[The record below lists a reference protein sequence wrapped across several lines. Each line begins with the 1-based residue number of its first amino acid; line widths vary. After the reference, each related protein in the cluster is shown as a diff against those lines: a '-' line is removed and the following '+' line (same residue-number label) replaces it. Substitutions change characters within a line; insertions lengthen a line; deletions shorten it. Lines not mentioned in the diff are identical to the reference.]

1 MEKFSR
7 KIILIFLVIFM
18 FISNSSL
25 TIFAQTSDSEI
36 AKKYL
41 INGETAFKKGDVKTA
56 QKFFMAAQKA
66 DPKFDKPYIKL
77 AELNLYYQNRKRA
90 IEVYKEAVKNIPED
104 PSLYLRLGSIYYE
117 DKQYDEAIENLNL
130 AKKLAPGA
138 PKIYLYLGLCYT
150 DKTEYDTALENFN
163 VFLEITGIE
172 EEDKIL
178 AQKTLGDIYMEKK
191 DWPNAA
197 KYYKL
202 VVDNPSSSQ
211 AMKLSAESGYKRAT
225 TQTAAPKRGL
235 IYGVIL
241 IVAFILLYFAWGF
254 IKKQQNIPDAGK
266 KPLRSIKECA
276 TYEELGKFSSES
288 LTSLTRLP
296 NSLIYFVR
304 RENAPLFMANAQ
316 NIDGASFGEMETN
329 WEDLSNWLTRNQG
342 KPFVYKTEIKD
353 GLFGRAF
360 PDSAAK
366 LSKCEP
372 RVGIPFISGNKFR
385 GIGFMASPKVKDM
398 AGLKRFYEKNIDAI
412 FRQGIEIGE
421 QAEKIFQKESAI
433 KDSITPAFNQFH
445 FRERLPKEIAK
456 YRDSRR
462 SLTLFIFEIDKMIAI
477 LKRFGEERKNY
488 VLKTLVTSIQAHLS
502 EPVDSIYR
510 ISDYS
515 FAVIMGGANKKKA
528 VEKAGKILEV
538 ISETR
543 FSAPIPSV
551 TASAGLAIFPDQGA
565 DAGELEAEAQKALE
579 KALVSGRNKMVV
591 GDETIE
597 AKGVGGAETL
607 LKQAMT
613 TITIPKDDEVQL
625 DYQIKSV
632 KSAGEA
638 DSFKTNV
645 ATPSKKASEEV
656 VSAGIIEPKTNI
668 PIADIKSQKME
679 SPTDRASAAFKA
691 EATTISGAFSS
702 GPDSESGS
710 PTDSLGQKPPK
721 QITFRPAQKTEPT
734 AGKGQTGLEDLGIV
748 PVEEVTHKKYKKNIS
763 SKVKEEITR
772 ARSKGGDS
780 GRLILRKNQAKEN
793 EPEVEAPE
801 PEKPS
806 VKAVPPPWFK
816 DDKSKPTGRKDD
828 REISDT
834 SLLRRPPKMREV
846 GSSTSSLPPLPKSAE
861 VKRPM
866 SGLIRR
872 SKSSVQVPGVKRRTI
887 TAALRPLDTMKQE
900 LAPPPEPEI
909 IPEEIVEP
917 KPTVKAGPVD
927 NKTVEVPIPKG
938 SKPEIKKPS
947 QGLGYQKIEIKPL
960 PKKIPE
966 KEPVK
971 EEVKE
976 PEKKPV
982 ITPKISIKPIK
993 NIMPRTFTLDTSSL
1007 ARPGKR
1013 PSRTDTTTTRPMGP
1027 IPEQIPNQQ
1036 QATAKE
1042 IPTDPV
1048 TGFYYKPLFEQSLKR
1063 LSLRANQTQRPLALL
1078 FMKLDKHKL
1087 FKTKYGDEKLN
1098 NVLKEIA
1105 QTIGSF
1111 IKEDSDI
1118 PCRYSE
1124 EIFVFILPD
1133 TSFQIAFN
1141 LAEQIRFTVVNL
1153 SFKDIP
1159 GPITMSLGVSS
1170 FPAKGK
1176 TPKDLMKTAYDAMV
1190 YAIKS
1195 GGNKSL
1201 IWDNELVGK

>member
-1 MEKFSR
+1 MERFST
-7 KIILIFLVIFM
+7 KIILVFLTLLVLFV
-18 FISNSSL
+18 SL
-25 TIFAQTSDSEI
+25 SLNVFAQTGENEI
-36 AKKYL
+36 AKKY
-41 INGETAFKKGDVKTA
+41 IVSGEAAFKKGDVKSA

-66 DPKFDKPYIKL
+66 DPTFDKPYIKL
-77 AELNLYYQNRKRA
+77 AELNLYYQNKKRA
-90 IEVYKEAVKNIPED
+90 IEVYKEAVKNIPEN
-104 PSLYLRLGSIYYE
+104 PSLFLRLGTIYYE
-117 DKQYDEAIENLNL
+117 DKQYGEAIENLNL

-138 PKIYLYLGLCYT
+138 PKIYLYLGLCYYN
-150 DKTEYDTALENFN
+150 KVEYDTALENFH

-191 DWPNAA
+191 DWANAA
-197 KYYKL
+197 KYYQL
-202 VVDNPSSSQ
+202 VMDNPSSSQ
-211 AMKLSAESGYKRAT
+211 ALKLSAESGHKRAT

-235 IYGVIL
+235 IYGIIL
-241 IVAFILLYFAWGF
+241 FIALVLLYFAWGF
-254 IKKQQNIPDAGK
+254 IKKQQVTPAAGK
-266 KPLRSIKECA
+266 KLLKSIKECS
-276 TYEELGKFSSES
+276 TYEELGKVSSET

-296 NSLIYFVR
+296 NSIIYFVR
-304 RENAPLFMANAQ
+304 REGVPLYMANAG
-316 NIDGASFGEMETN
+316 NLDGALFNDLETN

-342 KPFVYKTEIKD
+342 QPFVYKTEIKD

-360 PDSAAK
+360 PDSATK

-372 RVGIPFISGNKFR
+372 RVGIPFISGNRFR
-385 GIGFMASPKVKDM
+385 GIAFMASPKVKDM

-412 FRQGIEIGE
+412 LRQGMEIGD
-421 QAEKIFQKESAI
+421 QADKIFQKESAI

-445 FRERLPKEIAK
+445 FRDRFPKEISK
-456 YRDSRR
+456 YRDSKR
-462 SLTLFIFEIDKMIAI
+462 SLSLFIFEIDKMIAI

-488 VLKTLVTSIQAHLS
+488 VLKTLVISIQSQLS
-502 EPVDSIYR
+502 GPTDSIYR
-510 ISDYS
+510 LSDYS

-528 VEKAGKILEV
+528 VEKAGKIMEI

-543 FSAPIPSV
+543 FTAPIPNV

-565 DAGELEAEAQKALE
+565 DAGELEAEAQKSLE

-591 GDETIE
+591 GDEIIE
-597 AKGVGGAETL
+597 TKTGGGAESL
-607 LKQAMT
+607 LKQAVT
-613 TITIPKDDEVQL
+613 TINIPKSDDGEM
-625 DYQIKSV
+625 DFQIKSV
-632 KSAGEA
+632 KSSGEA

-645 ATPSKKASEEV
+645 ATAPKQIDKDV
-656 VSAGIIEPKTNI
+656 VSAKTNI
-668 PIADIKSQKME
+668 PVSKVNKRQVE
-679 SPTDRASAAFKA
+679 SAADRVSAEFKA
-691 EATTISGAFSS
+691 EATTISRTIEKEPVSTSDTAM
-702 GPDSESGS
+702 
-710 PTDSLGQKPPK
+710 QKPPK

-734 AGKGQTGLEDLGIV
+734 TGKGPTGLENLGIV
-748 PVEEVTHKKYKKNIS
+748 PVEEIKHKKYKKNIS

-780 GRLILRKNQAKEN
+780 GRLILRKNQAKESSN
-793 EPEVEAPE
+793 EVESPEV
-801 PEKPS
+801 EKPS

-816 DDKSKPTGRKDD
+816 DDKSKSSGRKDD

-872 SKSSVQVPGVKRRTI
+872 SKSSVSVPGVKRRTI
-887 TAALRPLDTMKQE
+887 TAALKPLDAMVSQE
-900 LAPPPEPEI
+900 HQEQV
-909 IPEEIVEP
+909 VE
-917 KPTVKAGPVD
+917 KKERLTEMPTD
-927 NKTVEVPIPKG
+927 RKTVEVPIPKEF
-938 SKPEIKKPS
+938 KPEIKKPS
-947 QGLGYQKIEIKPL
+947 KGLGYQKIEIKPL
-960 PKKIPE
+960 SKKMPE
-966 KEPVK
+966 KGVVK
-971 EEVKE
+971 ET
-976 PEKKPV
+976 EKKPI

-1013 PSRTDTTTTRPMGP
+1013 PSRADTTTTRPMGP
-1027 IPEQIPNQQ
+1027 IPAQIPNQQ
-1036 QATAKE
+1036 KQVGHKE

-1078 FMKLDKHKL
+1078 FMKLDRHKL

-1153 SFKDIP
+1153 NFKDIP

-1201 IWDNELVGK
+1201 IWDNESIGK

>member
-1 MEKFSR
+1 MEKFST
-7 KIILIFLVIFM
+7 KIILVFLVMYVLSCSFTV
-18 FISNSSL
+18 FAETSN
-25 TIFAQTSDSEI
+25 IEI
-36 AKKYL
+36 AKKYI
-41 INGETAFKKGDVKTA
+41 INGENAFKKGDVKAA
-56 QKFFMAAQKA
+56 QKFFMTAQKA
-66 DPKFDKPYIKL
+66 DPTFDQPYIKL
-77 AELNLYYQNRKRA
+77 ADLNLYYQNRKRA
-90 IEVYKEAVKNIPED
+90 IEVYKEAIRKIPEN
-104 PSLYLRLGSIYYE
+104 PSLYQRLGSIYYE
-117 DKQYDEAIENLNL
+117 EKQYDEAIENLNL

-150 DKTEYDTALENFN
+150 SKVEYDTALENFH

-178 AQKTLGDIYMEKK
+178 AQKTLADIYMEKK
-191 DWPNAA
+191 DWENAA
-197 KYYKL
+197 KYYQL
-202 VVDNPSSSQ
+202 VMDNPSSSQ
-211 AMKLSAESGYKRAT
+211 ALKLSAESGHKRAT
-225 TQTAAPKRGL
+225 SQTAAPKKGF
-235 IYGVIL
+235 IYGIIL
-241 IVAFILLYFAWGF
+241 FIAFVLLYFAWGF
-254 IKKQQNIPDAGK
+254 IKKQQSMPDAGK
-266 KPLRSIKECA
+266 RLLKSIKECA
-276 TYEELGKFSSES
+276 TYEELGKYSSES
-288 LTSLTRLP
+288 LSSLTRLP
-296 NSLIYFVR
+296 DSLIYFVR
-304 RENAPLFMANAQ
+304 REGVPLYMANAG
-316 NIDGASFGEMETN
+316 NLDGAPFKDLETN

-360 PDSAAK
+360 PDSATK
-366 LSKCEP
+366 LAKCEP
-372 RVGIPFISGNKFR
+372 RVGIPFISGNRFR

-412 FRQGIEIGE
+412 IKQGMEIGE
-421 QAEKIFQKESAI
+421 QADKIFMKESAI

-445 FRERLPKEIAK
+445 FRERLPKEISK
-456 YRDSRR
+456 YHDSKR
-462 SLTLFIFEIDKMIAI
+462 SVALLIFEIDKMIAI

-488 VLKTLVTSIQAHLS
+488 VLKTLVTSIQAQLS
-502 EPVDSIYR
+502 EPTDSIYR

-515 FAVIMGGANKKKA
+515 FAIILGGANKKKA
-528 VEKAGKILEV
+528 MERAGKILET

-543 FSAPIPSV
+543 FSAPIPNV
-551 TASAGLAIFPDQGA
+551 TASAGLAVFPDQGSNA
-565 DAGELEAEAQKALE
+565 AELEAEAQKALE
-579 KALVSGRNKMVV
+579 KALVSGRNKMVI
-591 GDETIE
+591 GDEIIE
-597 AKGVGGAETL
+597 TKAGSDVESL
-607 LKQAMT
+607 MKQAVT
-613 TITIPKDDEVQL
+613 TITIPTDTEGQSDFK
-625 DYQIKSV
+625 IKSV
-632 KSAGEA
+632 KSSGEA
-638 DSFKTNV
+638 ESFKTNV
-645 ATPSKKASEEV
+645 AVPSKQT
-656 VSAGIIEPKTNI
+656 AGADRGNI
-668 PIADIKSQKME
+668 PIAEASIKQVE
-679 SPTDRASAAFKA
+679 SPSERASAAFKA
-691 EATTISGAFSS
+691 EATTISGAL
-702 GPDSESGS
+702 S
-710 PTDSLGQKPPK
+710 PNNEKEPVATSDLSIQKPPK

-748 PVEEVTHKKYKKNIS
+748 PVEEVEHKKYKKNIS

-780 GRLILRKNQAKEN
+780 GRLILRKNQAKEST
-793 EPEVEAPE
+793 PEVEPPE
-801 PEKPS
+801 AEKPS

-816 DDKSKPTGRKDD
+816 DDKTKSPGRKDD

-872 SKSSVQVPGVKRRTI
+872 SKSSVSVPGVKRRTV
-887 TAALRPLDTMKQE
+887 TAALRPLDAMT
-900 LAPPPEPEI
+900 PPEHETAPEQVI
-909 IPEEIVEP
+909 EP
-917 KPTVKAGPVD
+917 MVPVKAPQID
-927 NKTVEVPIPKG
+927 RKTVEVPIPREPITETKKT
-938 SKPEIKKPS
+938 SKA
-947 QGLGYQKIEIKPL
+947 LGYQKIEIKPL
-960 PKKIPE
+960 PKKAPE
-966 KEPVK
+966 KEA
-971 EEVKE
+971 VKE
-976 PEKKPV
+976 PAKEPEMKPI

-1013 PSRTDTTTTRPMGP
+1013 PSREDTTTTRPMGP
-1027 IPEQIPNQQ
+1027 IPQQIPNQQ
-1036 QATAKE
+1036 QQQQQQQAVVKE

-1048 TGFYYKPLFEQSLKR
+1048 TGFYFKPLFEQSLKR
-1063 LSLRANQTQRPLALL
+1063 LSLRANQTQRPLALI

-1141 LAEQIRFTVVNL
+1141 LAEQIRFTIVNL
-1153 SFKDIP
+1153 IFKDIP
-1159 GPITMSLGVSS
+1159 GSITMSLGVSS

-1201 IWDNELVGK
+1201 IWDNELTGK

>member
-1 MEKFSR
+1 MEKFST
-7 KIILIFLVIFM
+7 KIILVLLFFLLLVV
-18 FISNSSL
+18 N
-25 TIFAQTSDSEI
+25 TSFKVLAETDESEI
-36 AKKYL
+36 AKKYVT
-41 INGETAFKKGDVKTA
+41 NGENAFKKGDVKTA
-56 QKFFMAAQKA
+56 QKFFTSAQKA

-77 AELNLYYQNRKRA
+77 AELNLYYQNKKRA
-90 IEVYKEAVKNIPED
+90 IEIYKDAIKNIPD
-104 PSLYLRLGSIYYE
+104 NPSLYLRLGSIYYE

-150 DKTEYDTALENFN
+150 DKVEYDTALENFHI
-163 VFLEITGIE
+163 FLEITGIE
-172 EEDKIL
+172 EDDKIL
-178 AQKTLGDIYMEKK
+178 AQKTLADIYMEKK
-191 DWPNAA
+191 DWQNAA
-197 KYYKL
+197 KYYQL
-202 VVDNPSSSQ
+202 VMNNNSASQ
-211 AMKLSAESGYKRAT
+211 AMKVSSESGYKRAT
-225 TQTAAPKRGL
+225 SQTAAPKKGF
-235 IYGVIL
+235 IYGIIL
-241 IVAFILLYFAWGF
+241 LVAMILLYIAWGF
-254 IKKQQNIPDAGK
+254 IKKQQSAPTAGRK
-266 KPLRSIKECA
+266 FTKSVKECS

-288 LTSLTRLP
+288 LFSLTRLP
-296 NSLIYFVR
+296 NSLIYFAR
-304 RENAPLFMANAQ
+304 REGAPLYMANAG
-316 NIDGASFGEMETN
+316 NLDGASFNDLETN

-342 KPFVYKTEIKD
+342 KPFIYKTEIKD

-360 PDSAAK
+360 PDSSTK

-372 RVGIPFISGNKFR
+372 RVGVPFISGNRFR
-385 GIGFMASPKVKDM
+385 GIAFMASPTVKDM

-412 FRQGIEIGE
+412 MRQGMEIGE

-445 FRERLPKEIAK
+445 FRERLPREIGK

-488 VLKTLVTSIQAHLS
+488 VLKTLVTSIQPHLS
-502 EPVDSIYR
+502 EPTDSIYR

-515 FAVIMGGANKKKA
+515 FAVILGGANKKKA
-528 VEKAGKILEV
+528 VEKAGNILKI

-543 FSAPIPSV
+543 FSAPIPNV

-579 KALVSGRNKMVV
+579 KALISGRNKMVV

-597 AKGVGGAETL
+597 TKSGEGAETL
-607 LKQAMT
+607 IKQAVT
-613 TITIPKDDEVQL
+613 TINIPKSDEGQL
-625 DYQIKSV
+625 DFQIKSV
-632 KSAGEA
+632 RSSAES

-645 ATPSKKASEEV
+645 ATPQKQETEKNITTEF
-656 VSAGIIEPKTNI
+656 IEPKTNVPI
-668 PIADIKSQKME
+668 PDMRTKPVE
-679 SPTDRASAAFKA
+679 SPAERAAAAFKA
-691 EATTISGAFSS
+691 EATTISGAFTSDLENEPVS
-702 GPDSESGS
+702 TSDTSM
-710 PTDSLGQKPPK
+710 QKPPK

-734 AGKGQTGLEDLGIV
+734 TGKGQGGLEDLGIV
-748 PVEEVTHKKYKKNIS
+748 PIEEVKHKKYKKNIS

-772 ARSKGGDS
+772 ARTKGGDS
-780 GRLILRKNQAKEN
+780 GRLILRKNQPKESI
-793 EPEVEAPE
+793 PEVEPAE
-801 PEKPS
+801 PEKPTAKS
-806 VKAVPPPWFK
+806 VPPPWFK
-816 DDKSKPTGRKDD
+816 DDKSKSTGRKDD

-872 SKSSVQVPGVKRRTI
+872 SKSSVQVPGVKRRTV
-887 TAALRPLDTMKQE
+887 TAALRPLDAIKHDISTATESEQILE
-900 LAPPPEPEI
+900 QDTPAAVPP
-909 IPEEIVEP
+909 VER
-917 KPTVKAGPVD
+917 
-927 NKTVEVPIPKG
+927 KTVEVPIPKEP
-938 SKPEIKKPS
+938 KVELKKPS

-960 PKKIPE
+960 PKKVPAKEPE
-966 KEPVK
+966 KEPEK
-971 EEVKE
+971 Q
-976 PEKKPV
+976 PEKKSI

-1013 PSRTDTTTTRPMGP
+1013 PSREDTTTTRPMGA
-1027 IPEQIPNQQ
+1027 IPQQIPNKQE
-1036 QATAKE
+1036 AVGKE

-1048 TGFYYKPLFEQSLKR
+1048 TGFFYKPFFEQSLKR

-1098 NVLKEIA
+1098 AVLKEIA

-1141 LAEQIRFTVVNL
+1141 LAEQIRFTIVNL
-1153 SFKDIP
+1153 NFKDIP

-1201 IWDNELVGK
+1201 IWDNDLIGK